1 MLDVTL
7 LLVAV
12 EFLAQ
17 QYEPVLLDVARLF
30 LLLEDLAFQM
40 Y

>member
-1 MLDVTL
+1 VLDVTL

-17 QYEPVLLDVARLF
+17 QNEPVLLDVAGLF
-30 LLLEDLAFQM
+30 LLLEDLAFQV